1 MITADLRM
9 TETDWIALRKHL
21 AGSFRSPK
29 SAEAGAI
36 GVVGE
41 CRADDR
47 HEFTV
52 ARMLWPGP
60 DDLKVAENRALVFD
74 ARYIRRAHLLMRS
87 EGLAGLVMSHSHPM
101 SDTRVG
107 FSLYDDHQEPQL
119 FANLREMAPDTQ
131 LVSVV
136 AGKRTQCGRVWTGRE
151 SPQALGRLITVGE
164 TLGVHTLSGGPEL
177 PPPPPAAIFDRAL
190 ALTGAGA
197 LARLSEMTI
206 AVVGGS
212 GTGSLVCELLARA
225 GCKSL
230 MVIDHDVTGDVNLNR
245 ILYSTQRDADARTPK
260 VEVLRRGIEGLDL
273 GCRVDAINGN
283 ILNRHLLARLRDA
296 DVTFGCVD
304 KAYPRLLLSQF
315 AYQYLRPYIDVGAE
329 IGANANGIVA
339 LNARTNYVGPGR
351 SCLMCTGLVKPRQ
364 LHFESLSSAERER
377 VARQG
382 YSDDL
387 ILDQPAVM
395 DLNMHAAACGVIL
408 LRHLLQPFLLTPLP
422 ATISENLATFTT
434 LAVKDRR
441 APKGDCR
448 ICQENPKAGFADC
461 GPTLGMGDAEV
472 KQLVGEATEMD
483 GALATTGR

>member
-9 TETDWIALRKHL
+9 TETDWITLRKHL
-21 AGSFRSPK
+21 AGSFRSPQ
-29 SAEAGAI
+29 APEAGAI

-41 CRADDR
+41 CRAGDR

-87 EGLAGLVMSHSHPM
+87 EGLAGLVMFHSHPL
-101 SDTRVG
+101 SDQRVG

-136 AGKRTQCGRVWTGRE
+136 AGKRTQGGRVWTGRE
-151 SPQALGRLITVGE
+151 SPQALGRLVTVGE
-164 TLGVHTLSGGPEL
+164 TLGFHTLSGGPEL

-197 LARLSEMTI
+197 LARLSKMTI
-206 AVVGGS
+206 AVVGAS

-225 GCKSL
+225 GCKNL
-230 MVIDHDVTGDVNLNR
+230 IVIDHDVTGGVNLNR
-245 ILYSTQRDADARTPK
+245 ILYSTQRDADARLPK
-260 VEVLRRGIEGLDL
+260 VEVLQRGIKGLGL
-273 GCRVDAINGN
+273 GCRVEAINGN
-283 ILNRHLLARLRDA
+283 ILDSKVLARLREA
-296 DVTFGCVD
+296 DVIFGCVD

-315 AYQYLRPYIDVGAE
+315 AYLYLRPYIDVGAE
-329 IGANANGIVA
+329 IGANVQGIVA
-339 LNARTNYVGPGR
+339 LNARTNYVAPGR
-351 SCLMCTGLVKPRQ
+351 PCLMCTGLVKPRQ
-364 LHFESLSSAERER
+364 LHFESLGSEERQR

-395 DLNMHAAACGVIL
+395 DLNMHGAAYGVML

-422 ATISENLATFTT
+422 ATLSENLATFTT
-434 LAVKDRR
+434 LAVKDQR
-441 APKGDCR
+441 AHHGGCR

-461 GPTLGMGDAEV
+461 GPALGMGDAEV
-472 KQLVGEATEMD
+472 KRLMGEATEMN
-483 GALATTGR
+483 GFLSTTGG

>member
-9 TETDWIALRKHL
+9 SEHDWIMLRKHL

-29 SAEAGAI
+29 APEAGAI
-36 GVVGE
+36 GVVGQ
-41 CRADDR
+41 CGAGGR
-47 HEFTV
+47 HEFIV

-60 DDLKVAENRALVFD
+60 DDLKVAANRALVFD

-87 EGLAGLVMSHSHPM
+87 EGLSGLVIFHTHPM
-101 SDTRVG
+101 SDTLVG
-107 FSLYDDHQEPQL
+107 FSEYDDRQEPQVV
-119 FANLREMAPDTQ
+119 ANLREIAPGTQ

-136 AGKRTQCGRVWTGRE
+136 ASKRAQCGRVWTGD
-151 SPQALGRLITVGE
+151 SGPQALGRLITVGE
-164 TLGVHTLSGGPEL
+164 AIGFHTLSGEPE
-177 PPPPPAAIFDRAL
+177 PAAPPPAAIFDRAL

-197 LARLSEMTI
+197 LARLSKMTV
-206 AVVGGS
+206 AVVGAS

-245 ILYSTQRDADARTPK
+245 ILYSTQRDADVRSPK
-260 VEVLRRGIEGLDL
+260 VEGLRRGIEGLGL
-273 GCRVDAINGN
+273 GCRVEAINGN
-283 ILNRHLLARLRDA
+283 ILDNRVLARLREA
-296 DVTFGCVD
+296 DVIFGCVD

-315 AYQYLRPYIDVGAE
+315 AHQYLRPYIDVGAE
-329 IGANANGIVA
+329 IGANAKGIVA
-339 LNARTNYVGPGR
+339 LNARTNYVAPGR
-351 SCLMCTGLVKPRQ
+351 PCLMCTGLVTPRQ
-364 LHFESLSSAERER
+364 LHFESLGSEERQR

-395 DLNMHAAACGVIL
+395 DLNMHAAAYGVML

-422 ATISENLATFTT
+422 MTISENLATFTT

-441 APKGDCR
+441 APNANCR
-448 ICQENPKAGFADC
+448 ICQDNPKAGFADC
-461 GPTLGMGDAEV
+461 GPVLGVGDVEV
-472 KQLVGEATEMD
+472 KHLMG
-483 GALATTGR
+483 GA

>member
-1 MITADLRM
+1 MTTTDLRI

-21 AGSFRSPK
+21 AGSFRSPQ
-29 SAEAGAI
+29 APEAGVI

-41 CRADDR
+41 CRAGGR

-87 EGLAGLVMSHSHPM
+87 EGLAGLVMFHSHPM
-101 SDTRVG
+101 SDTLVG
-107 FSLYDDHQEPQL
+107 FSVYDDHQEPQL
-119 FANLREMAPDTQ
+119 IANLREIAPATQ

-136 AGKRTQCGRVWTGRE
+136 ASKRAQCGRVWTGHSGPE
-151 SPQALGRLITVGE
+151 ALGRLITLGE
-164 TLGVHTLSGGPEL
+164 TLGFHALSGEPE
-177 PPPPPAAIFDRAL
+177 PAASPPAAIFDRAL

-197 LARLSEMTI
+197 LARLSQMTV
-206 AVVGGS
+206 AVVGAS

-230 MVIDHDVTGDVNLNR
+230 MVIDHDVTADVNLNR
-245 ILYSTQRDADARTPK
+245 ILYSTQRDADERSPK
-260 VEVLRRGIEGLDL
+260 VEVLHRGIEGLGL
-273 GCRVDAINGN
+273 GCRVEAINGN
-283 ILNRHLLARLRDA
+283 ILDSNVLAHLREA
-296 DVTFGCVD
+296 DVIFGCVD

-329 IGANANGIVA
+329 IGANTKGIVA
-339 LNARTNYVGPGR
+339 LNARTNYVAPGR
-351 SCLMCTGLVKPRQ
+351 PCLMCTGLVTPRQ
-364 LHFESLSSAERER
+364 LRFESLGQEERQR
-377 VARQG
+377 VAWQG

-395 DLNMHAAACGVIL
+395 DLNMHAAAYGVML

-441 APKGDCR
+441 APTANCR
-448 ICQENPKAGFADC
+448 ICQDNPKAGFADC
-461 GPTLGMGDAEV
+461 GPVLGMGGSEV
-472 KQLVGEATEMD
+472 KRLMG
-483 GALATTGR
+483 GI